1 MSAASFVP
9 LDRFDGA
16 SSESVTQV
24 TDSGRWGSNSVHV
37 DSELVRAC
45 QRGDPG
51 ALDALIRATYADV
64 YRLARR
70 LVGDTD
76 DAADATQEVFV
87 KVMRAMVAFRGDA
100 AFSTWLHRVTVNTC
114 LDLLER
120 RGRGRE
126 RGGTAGVDAFA
137 VPGDER
143 AEALADTRDGPV
155 EQAESAHDRA
165 ELSAALNRLSPTLRS
180 VVVLRDV
187 EGLSTKDVATFLG
200 ISESAVK
207 VRLFRAHEQL
217 RQELEEQA

>member
-1 MSAASFVP
+1 V
-9 LDRFDGA
+9 
-16 SSESVTQV
+16 
-24 TDSGRWGSNSVHV
+24 VHV
-37 DSELVRAC
+37 DGELVRAC
-45 QRGDPG
+45 QRGEPG

-70 LVGDTD
+70 LVGNAD

-100 AFSTWLHRVTVNTC
+100 AFATWLHRVTVNVC

-126 RGGTAGVDAFA
+126 RGASAGTEAFA

-143 AEALADTRDGPV
+143 AEELADAADGP
-155 EQAESAHDRA
+155 ADRA
-165 ELSAALNRLSPTLRS
+165 EAADARGELSAALARLSPALRS

-187 EGLSTKDVATFLG
+187 EGLTTKEVAAFLD
-200 ISESAVK
+200 ITESAVK

-217 RQELEEQA
+217 RRELEEMS